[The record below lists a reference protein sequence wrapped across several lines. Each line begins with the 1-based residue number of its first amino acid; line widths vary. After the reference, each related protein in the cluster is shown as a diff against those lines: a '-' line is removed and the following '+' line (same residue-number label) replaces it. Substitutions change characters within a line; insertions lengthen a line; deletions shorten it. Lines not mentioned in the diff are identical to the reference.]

1 MCMFWRAK
9 SYQNPYHFHIYITL
23 TQQNSKVLYRYMII
37 CDYIFSIWYFLIKL
51 VEIYQHMIY
60 NSISTILK
68 ASQWAVASLPKRV
81 YLSRSTIFFLLHGF
95 LLFFLQSLHSTQ
107 IAADSLYSVSKSKEK
122 VVLPSES
129 HSVPENEKSCTG
141 KRLYVQIH
149 DERIGIN
156 CGDDFTIEKVL
167 REARFI
173 EIASVEFFQEKL
185 QGGIA
190 PKFICKYVPTL
201 NLDQGGPQLLR
212 FTTKLNQ
219 TKYSIDYYE
228 NGMFFV
234 PVENGKSRL
243 SPRRIQV
250 EDKFASVLTFEDLI
264 KVGLE
269 CTKKEYAL
277 GTHNCHFAMEA
288 IYDVVAVKVMG
299 TEVPLEGN
307 KLTEKLYQDG
317 MEIPSNE
324 SPQMENAKMS
334 DNESTQKD
342 GTVFSSEEKPQLE
355 EVTHNKANEKRIRSM
370 ILAKGTDAS
379 LREKVLQESIAF

>member
-68 ASQWAVASLPKRV
+68 ASQWAVAS
-81 YLSRSTIFFLLHGF
+81 
-95 LLFFLQSLHSTQ
+95 
-107 IAADSLYSVSKSKEK
+107 
-122 VVLPSES
+122 LPSES